1 MKGTIPILVVLSV
14 GIPLSQARADDWS
27 AISIGAY
34 TQLGHY
40 NSASQSSF
48 VSEID
53 DTARSIDGSDTA
65 WNGGFSLGASW
76 RIKNAVIGVGIDY
89 DPFGMTLSQK
99 CHYHWSDG
107 MESNVFVS
115 WEDAGRCARD
125 VAWSASFIGK
135 AGWLASQTT
144 LIYGLGGWTLAKVD
158 QGFEKSFNLEDVGAT
173 LGGPSFGGG
182 FEYRLTENW
191 HANLEFRYTKLE
203 TFKSVSFSSEA
214 RASQSTVLGGDF
226 ETVRLGLSYVLPIR

>member
-1 MKGTIPILVVLSV
+1 MRGKPAILAALAAAAMTGEV
-14 GIPLSQARADDWS
+14 RADDWS
-27 AISIGAY
+27 AVSIGAF

-40 NSASQSSF
+40 NSATQSSF
-48 VSEID
+48 MSEID
-53 DTARSIDGSDTA
+53 DNARSTDGSDTT
-65 WNGGFSLGASW
+65 WNGGFSLAANW
-76 RIKNAVIGVGIDY
+76 RIQNAVIGVGIDY
-89 DPFGMTLSQK
+89 DPFGTSFAQK

-107 MESNVFVS
+107 MESNVYVS
-115 WEDAGRCARD
+115 SEEDGRCTRD
-125 VAWSASFIGK
+125 IAWSASFVGK
-135 AGWLASQTT
+135 AGWLASPTT
-144 LIYGLGGWTLAKVD
+144 LIYGLGGWTLSKVD
-158 QGFEKSFNLEDVGAT
+158 QSFEKSFNLEEVGAT
-173 LGGPSFGGG
+173 LSGPTFGGG